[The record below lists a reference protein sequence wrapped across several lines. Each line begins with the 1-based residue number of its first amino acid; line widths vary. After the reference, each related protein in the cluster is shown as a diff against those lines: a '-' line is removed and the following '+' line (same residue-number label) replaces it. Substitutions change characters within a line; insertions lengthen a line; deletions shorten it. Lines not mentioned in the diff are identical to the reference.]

1 MSSQRRTKVF
11 GHSGHESGSVCLAEG
26 PPGFLLWCG
35 GSSLR
40 ASELLGWVAVAEL
53 SLSSWLNSE
62 KGSGDT
68 GNAGLSGEMLIP
80 VLLSEVLE
88 LKPVL
93 PWIEFV

>member
-1 MSSQRRTKVF
+1 M
-11 GHSGHESGSVCLAEG
+11 
-26 PPGFLLWCG
+26 
-35 GSSLR
+35 
-40 ASELLGWVAVAEL
+40 AEL
-53 SLSSWLNSE
+53 SLSSWSNSE

-80 VLLSEVLE
+80 VLSSEVLE